1 VWFNFDEGRGS
12 KRRGAKRRG
21 AKSLKNPLFA
31 FLQIGGIWRGEKGR

>member
-1 VWFNFDEGRGS
+1 VWFNFDEG
-12 KRRGAKRRG
+12 RGAKRRG